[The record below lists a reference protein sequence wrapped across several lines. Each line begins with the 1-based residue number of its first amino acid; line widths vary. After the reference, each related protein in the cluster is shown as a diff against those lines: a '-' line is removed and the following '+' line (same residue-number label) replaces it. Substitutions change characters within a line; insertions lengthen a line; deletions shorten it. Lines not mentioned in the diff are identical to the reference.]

1 MDAGLVFRVIAFAE
15 LMTPARCRHPAADLL
30 LVMVTRLLLYK
41 HTEYRCMTF
50 RIMLR

>member
-15 LMTPARCRHPAADLL
+15 LMNPAGCRHPAADLL
-30 LVMVTRLLLYK
+30 LVMVMRLLLYK